1 MFADGFSDDAARHSA
16 TQIQRRVLPEA
27 VRWGGVRG
35 MWGGRLIGLTGLIEP
50 NSRGGTW
57 V

>member
-1 MFADGFSDDAARHSA
+1 MFADGFSDNAARHSA

-35 MWGGRLIGLTGLIEP
+35 MWGGRLIGLTGLIGP
-50 NSRGGTW
+50 NNRGGTW

>member
-27 VRWGGVRG
+27 VRWGESVGCGEAV
-35 MWGGRLIGLTGLIEP
+35 
-50 NSRGGTW
+50 
-57 V
+57 